1 MNIVFRKLQRI
12 FNVAVWRYLPPCKEI
27 VRTASDSLDRKL
39 KLRERVVMKLHLWAC
54 LPCVRYL
61 EQSKYI
67 REAMHEYDESRANE
81 IQQSK
86 GLSDE
91 ARARLKD
98 LLKTSAGLF
107 ALFSVF

>member
-12 FNVAVWRYLPPCKEI
+12 FNVAVWHYLPPCKEI
-27 VRTASDSLDRKL
+27 VRTVSDSFDRKL
-39 KLRERVVMKLHLWAC
+39 SIRERIAMKLHLWAC

-61 EQSKYI
+61 EQSKYV
-67 REAMHEYDESRANE
+67 REAMHEYENHRATDL
-81 IQQSK
+81 QSK
-86 GLSDE
+86 TLSDE

-98 LLKTSAGLF
+98 ILKTSAGLF

>member
-27 VRTASDSLDRKL
+27 VGTASDSLDRKL
-39 KLRERVVMKLHLWAC
+39 SVRESVVMRLHLWAC

-67 REAMHEYDESRANE
+67 RDALHEYDDRRASE
-81 IQQSK
+81 LQSK
-86 GLSDE
+86 VLSDE
-91 ARARLKD
+91 TRERLKD

>member
-1 MNIVFRKLQRI
+1 MNIVFRKMQRI

-27 VRTASDSLDRKL
+27 VKTLSTSLDRKL
-39 KLRERVVMKLHLWAC
+39 TIRERVVTKLHLWAC

-67 REAMHEYDESRANE
+67 EDAMHEYEESRAAE
-81 IQQSK
+81 VQSK
-86 GLSDE
+86 GLSEE
-91 ARARLKD
+91 ARERLKD

>member
-12 FNVAVWRYLPPCKEI
+12 FNIAVWRYLPPCKEI

-39 KLRERVVMKLHLWAC
+39 SLRERIVMKLHFWAC
-54 LPCVRYL
+54 LPCVRYF

-67 REAMHEYDESRANE
+67 HGAMREFEENRAAE
-81 IQQSK
+81 LQQK
-86 GLSDE
+86 GLSDD

-98 LLKTSAGLF
+98 LLKSSIGLF
-107 ALFSVF
+107 ALFSIF

>member
-12 FNVAVWRYLPPCKEI
+12 FNVAVWRYLPPCKE
-27 VRTASDSLDRKL
+27 VVQTLSDSLDRKL
-39 KLRERVVMKLHLWAC
+39 TVRERAVTKLHLWAC

-67 REAMHEYDESRANE
+67 RNAMQEYEGRRAAE
-81 IQQSK
+81 LQSK

-91 ARARLKD
+91 ARERLKD

-107 ALFSVF
+107 ALFTVF

>member
-39 KLRERVVMKLHLWAC
+39 SIRERVVTKLHLWAC

-67 REAMHEYDESRANE
+67 RDAMHEYEERRASE
-81 IQQSK
+81 LQSK
-86 GLSDE
+86 TLSDD

-98 LLKTSAGLF
+98 ILKTSVGLF
-107 ALFSVF
+107 ALFSVL